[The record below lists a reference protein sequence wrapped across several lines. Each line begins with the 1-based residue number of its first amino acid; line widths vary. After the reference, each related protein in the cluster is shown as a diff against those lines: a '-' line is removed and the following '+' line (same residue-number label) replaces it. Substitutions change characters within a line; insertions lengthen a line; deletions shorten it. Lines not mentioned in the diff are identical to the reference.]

1 MNLALLLLFA
11 CPKTNSVV
19 IDWQDTPRLPSPR
32 AGSYASLPAKP
43 LDPGVASLVNGRRWD
58 SVLSG
63 AASGLALRLV
73 SGEGSLTV
81 PEVRE
86 AALQAGWLYPIQG
99 AQVWVAKRGGPPPSA
114 VGEWLQQTPA
124 TTPIGLVRAR
134 STLED
139 VWVGLRSNPRAKLDG
154 IPRQLPVGGTLQL
167 PELKGASLTL
177 SDPYGNLEEASLDT
191 AWSHL
196 LDVEGEWL
204 FEVRDAQGVVAL
216 FTVYVGVV
224 PPDLHLLVPS
234 RVPPTWTEADER
246 TADTLARVRDA
257 YGLSPFRTDPIMA
270 AAAQTAAENPAT
282 TTADLAPTVGM
293 DPSELW
299 RWECHA
305 PTVEACIDA
314 ILWDVRSRPGWLTP
328 SALYGRDVRL
338 TNLGVQIV
346 LLVGAQ

>member
-1 MNLALLLLFA
+1 MNLALLLLLA
-11 CPKTNSVV
+11 CPKPNSVV
-19 IDWQDTPRLPSPR
+19 IDWQATPRLPSPR
-32 AGSYASLPAKP
+32 SGSYASVPAKP
-43 LDPGVASLVNGRRWD
+43 LDPGVASLVTGKQWD
-58 SVLSG
+58 MVLSG
-63 AASGLALRLV
+63 AAAGLALRLV

-86 AALQAGWLYPIQG
+86 ASLQAGWLHPIQG
-99 AQVWVAKRGGPPPSA
+99 AQVWVAKRGGPPPAA
-114 VGEWLQQTPA
+114 VGEWVQQTPA
-124 TTPIGLVRAR
+124 ATTIGLVRAR

-139 VWVGLRSNPRAKLDG
+139 VWVGLRSTPRVKIDG
-154 IPRQLPVGGTLQL
+154 IPRQLPVGGTIQL
-167 PELKGASLTL
+167 PEIPGATLTL
-177 SDPYGNLEEASLDT
+177 SDPYGNLEEAKLDT
-191 AWSHL
+191 AWSSL

-204 FEVRDAQGVVAL
+204 FEIRDTQGIAAL

-246 TADTLARVRDA
+246 TAATLARVRDA
-257 YGLSPFRTDPIMA
+257 YGLSPFRTDPIMSA
-270 AAAQTAAENPAT
+270 AARTAAEDPST

-293 DPSELW
+293 APDSLW
-299 RWECHA
+299 RWECQA

-314 ILWDVRSRPGWLTP
+314 ILWDVRSRPGWLAP
-328 SALYGRDVRL
+328 SALYGRDVKL